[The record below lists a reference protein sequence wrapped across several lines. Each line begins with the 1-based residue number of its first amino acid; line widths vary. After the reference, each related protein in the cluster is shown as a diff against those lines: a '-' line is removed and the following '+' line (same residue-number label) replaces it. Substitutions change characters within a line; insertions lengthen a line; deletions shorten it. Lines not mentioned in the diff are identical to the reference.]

1 MLPGLGLL
9 KAAGTILT
17 VASSAKFGKEV
28 YDKHK
33 NKKRSRKIDE
43 VHNFIGHL
51 DLEALQVAINSKDE
65 DALVDAVEDII
76 VAAEAV
82 RVKSEVEE
90 ITEDVQETA
99 MKVFDKASSLFG
111 SALEKVN
118 EKIDEVKEGLE
129 ELEDEDG
136 EDENKVE
143 MPTYKEFKKKFAPI
157 TVYSDDG
164 TAHTITVDMDMV
176 STNNN
181 TKTVTFIAGPKEVIL
196 TQLV

>member
-33 NKKRSRKIDE
+33 SKKRSRKIDE
-43 VHNFIGHL
+43 VHNFIGNL
-51 DLEALQVAINSKDE
+51 DLETLQHAIDSKDE
-65 DALVDAVEDII
+65 YALVDAVEDII
-76 VAAEAV
+76 VAAEEV

-99 MKVFDKASSLFG
+99 MKVFNKASTLFG
-111 SALEKVN
+111 SAFEKVT

-129 ELEDEDG
+129 EDEKI
-136 EDENKVE
+136 ESYNAT
-143 MPTYKEFKKKFAPI
+143 MPTYKEFKKYLAPLTI
-157 TVYSDDG
+157 QSDDG
-164 TAHTITVDMDMV
+164 TTHTITVDMDAV
-176 STNNN
+176 STNN
-181 TKTVTFIAGPKEVIL
+181 KTQMVTFIAGPKEVIF
-196 TQLV
+196 TQLF

>member
-33 NKKRSRKIDE
+33 SKKRSRKIDE
-43 VHNFIGHL
+43 VHNFIGNL
-51 DLEALQVAINSKDE
+51 DLEALQHAVDSKDE

-99 MKVFDKASSLFG
+99 MKVFNTASTLFG
-111 SALEKVN
+111 SAVEKVT
-118 EKIDEVKEGLE
+118 EKIDEVKEV
-129 ELEDEDG
+129 LEDEDDF
-136 EDENKVE
+136 EDEENKVE

-176 STNNN
+176 STNNK

-196 TQLV
+196 TQLI